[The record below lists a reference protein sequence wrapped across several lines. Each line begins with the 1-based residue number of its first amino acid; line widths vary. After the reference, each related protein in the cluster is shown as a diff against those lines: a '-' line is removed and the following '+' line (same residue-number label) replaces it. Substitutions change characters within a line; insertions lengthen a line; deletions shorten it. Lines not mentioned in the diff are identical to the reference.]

1 MKTRRE
7 VVIEWGNTIQ
17 NALNKLKQLSN
28 LYDNEIEYYCKF
40 NGYELTS
47 SMTLNDATMLVA
59 GVNEETL
66 NDLYKQLSNTID
78 TPKFDIIK
86 DYRSRARGIIREDKL
101 KQWDDIVPIRVD
113 DIYNGSELGS
123 TLTLVKMLDIDDAS
137 FTVVKAEFISQNHSG
152 ISTNLMFQL
161 LKEFSIYGEEFVD
174 FILE

>member
-1 MKTRRE
+1 MTMKTRRE

-47 SMTLNDATMLVA
+47 SMTLNDATMLVTR
-59 GVNEETL
+59 VNEERL

-86 DYRSRARGIIREDKL
+86 DYRS
-101 KQWDDIVPIRVD
+101 
-113 DIYNGSELGS
+113 ELE
-123 TLTLVKMLDIDDAS
+123 V
-137 FTVVKAEFISQNHSG
+137 
-152 ISTNLMFQL
+152 
-161 LKEFSIYGEEFVD
+161 
-174 FILE
+174 